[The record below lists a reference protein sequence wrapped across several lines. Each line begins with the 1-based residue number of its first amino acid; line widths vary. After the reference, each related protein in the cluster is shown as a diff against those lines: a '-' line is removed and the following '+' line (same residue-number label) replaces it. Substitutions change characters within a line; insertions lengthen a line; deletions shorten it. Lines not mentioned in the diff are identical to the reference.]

1 MLRSVRLAVTLV
13 LLCVMG
19 FAPSSTASA
28 AWDGDAEQNLSVTG
42 AVTERPALAFS
53 GDGSTAV
60 VAWDR
65 AGRVEVAVGS
75 VQGGTATWS
84 APTGIS
90 DPGGHAYGAVVAI
103 SSDGSKVVASWLRND
118 GSHFRVQ
125 AVTGTITGGVA
136 SWGIPI
142 DLSDS
147 GRNAEVPS
155 VALSADGTRAIVAW
169 RRFAG
174 TYWVPQASR
183 LTITGGVANWSAST
197 TFSVANRSSYQ
208 PQAAVARNGSG
219 GGVAWH
225 FDSWPGIVQG
235 AFVTTSAFTPF
246 TSDTTASTGV
256 DYALFPRLAIE
267 SDMAMMTW
275 TEETGGGN
283 HVIKSASAL
292 LASNPLT
299 WSTPSVVSG
308 TGQPADSAVTDL
320 SANGSVALATWHR
333 GSGVNVIA
341 EAAVATVVNGAATWQ
356 VPTGLSAPGQPASY
370 LDTDLAGNGEAAI
383 AVWQRADASS
393 KIRVQ
398 FSRATITG
406 GAAQWSTPVDIS
418 VAGKDSKEPVV
429 GMSDDASVAI
439 AVWLT
444 EETPGTWVVTSRVL
458 VDRPAGPS
466 AFPNFSLWTVSMD
479 PAEGECVDGTSSH
492 GDVWTSVFIG
502 YRYLPG
508 SDDCERDGFDFNGW
522 ADVDDPDTPLT
533 LPLLVDPTDGK
544 KRWFVAANHSLVAV
558 WTPVDDELENLAGT
572 APGSFVGGVD
582 RRTREGG
589 GVVDG
594 FYIPPGTPF
603 GSWMLQRR

>member
-1 MLRSVRLAVTLV
+1 MLYSVRLAVTLV
-13 LLCVMG
+13 LLCVTG
-19 FAPSSTASA
+19 LAQSSTASA
-28 AWDGDAEQNLSVTG
+28 AWEWGVEQSVSVTG

-90 DPGGHAYGAVVAI
+90 DPNGYAYGAVVAI
-103 SSDGSKVVASWLRND
+103 SSDGSTVVASWLRND
-118 GSHFRVQ
+118 GLHFRVQ

-136 SWGIPI
+136 SWGIPV
-142 DLSDS
+142 DLSDG

-155 VALSADGTRAIVAW
+155 VALSANGTRAIVAW

-174 TYWVPQASR
+174 AYWVPQASR
-183 LTITGGVANWSAST
+183 VTITGGVPNWSAPT
-197 TFSVANRSSYQ
+197 TFSSANRSSYQ

-235 AFVTTSAFTPF
+235 AFVTTSAFTSF
-246 TSDTTASTGV
+246 TPDTTASTGV
-256 DYALFPRLAIE
+256 DFAFFPRLAIE
-267 SDMAMMTW
+267 SGVAMMTW

-292 LASNPLT
+292 LASNPLS
-299 WSTPSVVSG
+299 WSAPSVVSG

-320 SANGSVALATWHR
+320 SADGSVALATWHR
-333 GSGVNVIA
+333 GSGANVIA

-356 VPTGLSAPGQPASY
+356 VPSVLSAPGQSASY
-370 LDTDLAGNGEAAI
+370 MDADLAGNGEAAI

-393 KIRVQ
+393 KVRVQ
-398 FSRATITG
+398 FSRATMTG

-418 VAGKDSKEPVV
+418 VSGKDSKEPVV
-429 GMSDDASVAI
+429 GLSDDASVAI

-444 EETPGTWVVTSRVL
+444 QETPGTWVVKSRVL
-458 VDRPAGPS
+458 VDRPS
-466 AFPNFSLWTVSMD
+466 APADSSVRPIVSLWRVTMD
-479 PAEGECVDGTSSH
+479 PAGGECTDETTIHDST
-492 GDVWTSVFIG
+492 WTSIFMG

-508 SDDCERDGFDFNGW
+508 EDDCERNGFTFTGW
-522 ADVDDPDTPLT
+522 AEVTNPVEALR
-533 LPLLVDPTDGK
+533 LPLLTDPTDGK
-544 KRWFVAANHSLVAV
+544 KRWFVAANHSLVAT
-558 WTPVDDELENLAGT
+558 WTPVESELENLAGK
-572 APGSFVGGVD
+572 APGVFVGGPD
-582 RRTREGG
+582 RRTAEGG

-594 FYIPPGTPF
+594 YYIPPGTRF
-603 GSWMLQRR
+603 G